1 MKICVVGMGYVGLS
15 LSTLFSR
22 QHEVVCIDVIKEKV
36 DMVNNHKSPIDDK
49 EIMSAL
55 ANDNRLRASLDIS
68 ECSDAEFVIIATP
81 TNYDPAKN
89 HFDTSSV
96 DDTVKKVK
104 KLNPDCTIVIKST
117 IPIGYTK
124 CLYDSGYKKILYSPE
139 FLREGKALYDN
150 LHPSRVIVGY
160 PDVELISVAKQ
171 FCNLLVEAA
180 EDVNVPNMLMYSTE
194 AESVKLFSNTFLAMR
209 VAFFNELDSFCEN
222 NLLNSSN
229 VIRGVSLDPRIGDH
243 YNNPSFGYGGYCL
256 PKDTKQLLA
265 NYSGIPNSLIKAI
278 VDSNDV
284 RKKYIASNVIK
295 KLNGRKT
302 VGLYKI
308 AMKYGSDNYR
318 ESSILSIA
326 DLLTNEGITII
337 VFDPAI
343 RSLPKYKI
351 ETDIDK
357 FIEESDV
364 ILTNRVDE
372 LAKERFGDKLYTR
385 DIFTRD

>member
-15 LSTLFSR
+15 LSTLFSKV
-22 QHEVVCIDVIKEKV
+22 HDVVCVDVIEDKV
-36 DMVNNHKSPIDDK
+36 NLVNSHKSPIDD
-49 EIMSAL
+49 EDIIQAL
-55 ANDNRLRASLDIS
+55 KGSPRLHATLDIS
-68 ECSDAEFVIIATP
+68 ECSDADFVVVATP
-81 TNYDPAKN
+81 TNYDPIKN
-89 HFDTSSV
+89 YFDTSSV
-96 DDTVKKVK
+96 DDTVQKVSV
-104 KLNPDCTIVIKST
+104 LNPSCTIVIKST

-124 CLYDSGYKKILYSPE
+124 VLFDEGFKNVLYSPE

-160 PDVELISVAKQ
+160 PSKELLEPAEQ
-171 FCNLLVEAA
+171 FAELLVSSA
-180 EDVNVPNMLMYSTE
+180 EEDDVPRLLMFSTE

-209 VAFFNELDSFCEN
+209 VAYFNELDSFCEN
-222 NLLNSSN
+222 NNLNSSN
-229 VIRGVSLDPRIGDH
+229 VIGGVSLDPRIGDY

-278 VDSNDV
+278 VDSNEI
-284 RKKYIASNVIK
+284 RKRFIASNVLR

-318 ESSILSIA
+318 ESSILGIA
-326 DLLTNEGITII
+326 EILVQNGIEIIIFDSSVHNSLKYRMESDL
-337 VFDPAI
+337 
-343 RSLPKYKI
+343 
-351 ETDIDK
+351 DK
-357 FIEESDV
+357 FIASSDV
-364 ILTNRVDE
+364 ILTNRVDSI
-372 LAKERFGDKLYTR
+372 ARERFGDKLYTR